1 MATTSASGGEARTS
15 GSLGGIF
22 RRAAGSGHWEQLR
35 KGLPEALSGQA
46 ITVHPTNSDVVY
58 LGGNRGLYR
67 STDRGERW
75 ERLGFSD
82 EQAEVWSVLVHPV
95 NPRTLYAGTSPVGVY
110 RSDDGGETWR
120 KLPNA
125 TLPDRIK
132 MSFAC
137 RVMRLAVDPARADEV
152 YATLEVG
159 GVIRSLD
166 GGETWDDC
174 TSGLLE
180 MADRPHLKSRIQSD
194 SDAEGMLD
202 GHALCV

>member
-1 MATTSASGGEARTS
+1 DGQTWRKLPGATAPDRIKMSFACRVMRLAVDPARADEVYATLEVGGVIR
-15 GSLGGIF
+15 SL
-22 RRAAGSGHWEQLR
+22 
-35 KGLPEALSGQA
+35 
-46 ITVHPTNSDVVY
+46 
-58 LGGNRGLYR
+58 
-67 STDRGERW
+67 
-75 ERLGFSD
+75 
-82 EQAEVWSVLVHPV
+82 
-95 NPRTLYAGTSPVGVY
+95 
-110 RSDDGGETWR
+110 DGGETWDDCTSGLLEMADRPHLKSRIQSDSRSDGQTWR
-120 KLPNA
+120 KLPGA
-125 TLPDRIK
+125 TAPDRIK

-194 SDAEGMLD
+194 SDAEGM
-202 GHALCV
+202 